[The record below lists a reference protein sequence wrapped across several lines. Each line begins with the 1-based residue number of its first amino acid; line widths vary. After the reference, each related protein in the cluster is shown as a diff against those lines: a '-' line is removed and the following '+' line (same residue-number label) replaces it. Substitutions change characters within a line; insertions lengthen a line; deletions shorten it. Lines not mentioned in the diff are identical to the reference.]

1 MANRIYLNSF
11 LDESRNTELIR
22 WSDKGDSF
30 IVVDEDEFAKTL
42 IPELFKHNNYASFVR
57 QLNMYGFHKKVGLS
71 DNSMRASERK
81 NKSPSEYSNP
91 YFKRGHANL
100 LWLIQ
105 KPKNPQGKGGAK
117 GGTRI
122 KQEDGNMDED
132 GDELFES
139 ESPAPVNHGLPDYN
153 PNLRNG
159 RQPYMIDQG
168 GTLPRGELV
177 NIQREL
183 HTVRQQQQVISSM
196 LNRTREEHRK
206 LYGQAAAFQSLH
218 DRHESSI
225 NAILTFLAT
234 VYNRSLEGQGGLN
247 FADMFANAIPHDSQG
262 QGNVVDV
269 EEFGDKASESNGQS
283 PRIFRKQPLLLKAPP
298 NSQNGQMGV
307 ANTAS
312 PGSSVDSPLL
322 HASSRLPTPQN
333 QRYPFSMRN
342 QSSAIQ
348 ELSDQTHS
356 NRSSASPQVKPKKES
371 SDSQIPE
378 ADIMSVINS
387 ANASNTSF
395 PTAQRMDFPQ
405 ALSHLQTADGQS
417 PLTPNQRHDV
427 LQLMANDSASTA
439 QGNNNNALTFPSPPH
454 VPDMAHYNLTK
465 DQLEFIGNSLKD
477 QEHKVK
483 ELNQILAPLSPSG
496 SIPGVNDSQAFGGTD
511 MLDLDQIFNSG
522 DYFNDGLG
530 GGSLGNDIDFGNGDD
545 LGDFNFDAPIGD
557 GGGGIGDGDEGF
569 LNGYQQAMN
578 GGSEIVDRNGNRG
591 NGSADGGGAGSSV
604 ETVNSSEATSPAN
617 TADEGGGVGGAGL
630 EEAGSPKKR
639 QRRRE

>member
-1 MANRIYLNSF
+1 MNSF

-22 WSDKGDSF
+22 WSDNGDSF

-91 YFKRGHANL
+91 YFKRGRPNL

-105 KPKNPQGKGGAK
+105 KPKNPSGKGGTK

-132 GDELFES
+132 GDEIFDGD
-139 ESPAPVNHGLPDYN
+139 SPAPLNHGLPDYN
-153 PNLRNG
+153 PNLRNS
-159 RQPYMIDQG
+159 RQPLMIDQG
-168 GTLPRGELV
+168 GGVLPRGDLA

-183 HTVRQQQQVISSM
+183 QAIRHQQQVISSM

-206 LYGQAAAFQSLH
+206 LFGQAAAFQSLH

-234 VYNRSLEGQGGLN
+234 VYNRSLEGQGGPN
-247 FADMFANAIPHDSQG
+247 FANMFANAIPHDSQG

-269 EEFGDKASESNGQS
+269 GEFENKTSDSNGQ
-283 PRIFRKQPLLLKAPP
+283 PQRFFRKQPLLLKAPP
-298 NSQNGQMGV
+298 SNSQKGQMGG

-312 PGSSVDSPLL
+312 PGSSIDSPLL
-322 HASSRLPTPQN
+322 HPSSRLPTTQN
-333 QRYPFSMRN
+333 QRYQYSMRN
-342 QSSAIQ
+342 NVAQSPAIQ

-356 NRSSASPQVKPKKES
+356 NRSSASPQVKPHNES
-371 SDSQIPE
+371 SDGQIPE
-378 ADIMSVINS
+378 ADIMSMINS

-405 ALSHLQTADGQS
+405 ALSHLQTADGKS

-427 LQLMANDSASTA
+427 LQLMANDSANTA
-439 QGNNNNALTFPSPPH
+439 QNNNINALTFPSPPH

-477 QEHKVK
+477 QDHKVK
-483 ELNQILAPLSPSG
+483 ELNEFLAPLSPSG
-496 SIPGVNDSQAFGGTD
+496 SIPGINDSQSFVGPE
-511 MLDLDQIFNSG
+511 MLELDQIFNSG

-530 GGSLGNDIDFGNGDD
+530 GSGGGGGGAGFGGNDIDFGNGDD
-545 LGDFNFDAPIGD
+545 LGDFNFESMAPD
-557 GGGGIGDGDEGF
+557 GGGEMGNGDGAF
-569 LNGYQQAMN
+569 LNGYHTAVN
-578 GGSEIVDRNGNRG
+578 GGSDKINA
-591 NGSADGGGAGSSV
+591 NGSANGGGSAV

-617 TADEGGGVGGAGL
+617 TVDEGGGVGGLDEGS
-630 EEAGSPKKR
+630 SPKKR
-639 QRRRE
+639 RKRRA